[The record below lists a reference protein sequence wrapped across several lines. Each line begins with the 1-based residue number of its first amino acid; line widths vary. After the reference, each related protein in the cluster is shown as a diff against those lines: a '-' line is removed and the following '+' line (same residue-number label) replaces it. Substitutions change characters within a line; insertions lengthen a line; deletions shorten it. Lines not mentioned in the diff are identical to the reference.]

1 MVSLILVCEALGN
14 GLKGGLLNIVDFT
27 FNKLPQVTHRR
38 IVVKQ
43 IFITQFTF
51 SQKSRERLSSTRS
64 GVNLYIGLSLTT
76 TTSTRWRQL
85 LAMCRIIE
93 KKWLDMHHVTFRELL
108 AWTYWSSWVLIL
120 VVELT
125 LQMVKQQ
132 EEWQG
137 GRSKWRVW
145 GERVSWRLKNSV

>member
-14 GLKGGLLNIVDFT
+14 GLKKGLLNIVDFT

-51 SQKSRERLSSTRS
+51 SQKSRGRLSSTRS

-76 TTSTRWRQL
+76 TTSTRWHNL
-85 LAMCRIIE
+85 LYRII
-93 KKWLDMHHVTFRELL
+93 
-108 AWTYWSSWVLIL
+108 
-120 VVELT
+120 
-125 LQMVKQQ
+125 
-132 EEWQG
+132 
-137 GRSKWRVW
+137 
-145 GERVSWRLKNSV
+145 KNK

>member
-27 FNKLPQVTHRR
+27 FNKLPQVTHHR

-43 IFITQFTF
+43 LFITQFIS

-76 TTSTRWRQL
+76 TTSTRWRHL
-85 LAMCRIIE
+85 LMMCRIIE
-93 KKWLDMHHVTFRELL
+93 NK
-108 AWTYWSSWVLIL
+108 
-120 VVELT
+120 
-125 LQMVKQQ
+125 
-132 EEWQG
+132 
-137 GRSKWRVW
+137 
-145 GERVSWRLKNSV
+145 